1 MPGSIEKR
9 GVNSWR
15 IMISDGYRPDGT
27 KRRIYKTLKY
37 SPSMSESAQRK
48 ECEKELA
55 LLYAQA
61 REGRLFP
68 AANIRCPN
76 LRSCGCGITS
86 PPRGFP
92 P

>member
-55 LLYAQA
+55 LLYAQVKGGA
-61 REGRLFP
+61 VVSGRQYTLSEF
-68 AANIRCPN
+68 AQLWMRDYIA
-76 LRSCGCGITS
+76 TA
-86 PPRGFP
+86 GFP